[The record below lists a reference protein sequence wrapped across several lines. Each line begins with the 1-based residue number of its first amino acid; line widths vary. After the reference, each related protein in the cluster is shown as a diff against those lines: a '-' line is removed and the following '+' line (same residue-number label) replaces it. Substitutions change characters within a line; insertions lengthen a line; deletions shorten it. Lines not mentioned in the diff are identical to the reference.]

1 MMELS
6 FNSVMKYLDATLVL
20 KDISFNIYDNERV
33 GIVGVNG
40 SGKTTILK
48 IIAGVEPM
56 TRDDKGCISM
66 PRGKTVGY
74 LQQVPIFLENVKVEE
89 VLNLAF
95 KEIEGLEAQM
105 KLMEEQMKDLEGID
119 LEKALKRYGEIQ
131 QQYEIKGGYEKNE
144 KLSKVCS
151 GLNFSPSFLS
161 KDFDILSGGEKTIV
175 MLGKILLENPDIL
188 LLDEP
193 TNHLDMESIEWLESF
208 LKTYRGIVI
217 IVSHDRYFLDNVTT
231 KIIEIEDMECETY
244 KGNYSEFVK
253 QKEENMLLQFQQ
265 FKEQQKQIK
274 AMEKAIKELRD
285 WAIRADNNKFFKRA
299 ASIQIRLDKMQ
310 KIQKPR
316 LENETMKLNFK
327 ETGRSGNEVIV
338 AKAMSKR
345 YKDKE
350 LFTNLDL
357 LVSYGERT
365 ALIGANGS
373 GKTTFLK
380 IVLGEEISDEGSV
393 KIGESVKLAYLPQN
407 IQFNNEELTVVEC
420 FREDVMILEGKAREY
435 LSKFM
440 FYGSSVFKKVKHL
453 SGGEK
458 VRLKLSKLL
467 YEDINFLILDEP
479 TNHLDIESI
488 EALEAALEDFKG
500 TILFISHDRYF
511 INKMANRI
519 IAVENKQ
526 FKNYIGNYEY
536 YKNEKNKLRV
546 QVTEQ
551 QKIVK
556 EKPQKVR
563 VVDET
568 KKREKE
574 IWKLEDTIADLEAEI
589 KDMDD
594 KMNLAAEDY
603 TELNKLFIKKSE
615 LKNKLDEAIEIWI
628 TYNDENKESNN

>member
-1 MMELS
+1 MIELS
-6 FNSVMKYLDATLVL
+6 LNNVMKYLDANLVL
-20 KDISFNIYDNERV
+20 KNISFNIYDNERV
-33 GIVGVNG
+33 GIVGING

-48 IIAGVEPM
+48 LIAGVETM
-56 TRDDKGCISM
+56 TRDDKGWISI
-66 PRGKTVGY
+66 PRGKTIGY
-74 LQQVPIFLENVKVEE
+74 LQQVPIFLEDVKVSE

-95 KEIEGLEAQM
+95 KELEVFEAQM
-105 KLMEEQMKDLEGID
+105 KLLEQEMKSLESEL
-119 LEKALKRYGEIQ
+119 LEKALKRYGEMQ
-131 QQYEIKGGYEKNE
+131 HQYEAQGGYDKIE
-144 KLSKVCS
+144 KLSKVCG
-151 GLNFSPSFLS
+151 GLHFSEDFLEKNFSL
-161 KDFDILSGGEKTIV
+161 LSGGEKTIV

-208 LKTYRGIVI
+208 LKTYKGIVI
-217 IVSHDRYFLDNVTT
+217 IVSHDRYFLDNVVT
-231 KIIEIEDMECETY
+231 KIIEIEDMECQTY

-274 AMEKAIKELRD
+274 AMEKAIKDLRD

-299 ASIQIRLDKMQ
+299 ASMQIRLDKMQ

-316 LENETMKLNFK
+316 LENDTMKLNFK
-327 ETGRSGNEVIV
+327 ETGRSGNEVII
-338 AKAMSKR
+338 AKAMAKG

-350 LFTNLDL
+350 LFRDIDL

-380 IVLGEEISDEGSV
+380 IVLGEEVSDAGSV

-407 IQFNNEELTVVEC
+407 IQFNNEELTVLEC
-420 FREDVMILEGKAREY
+420 FREDVMILEGKARKY

-467 YEDINFLILDEP
+467 YEDINLLILDEP

-519 IAVENKQ
+519 IEIDNKQ
-526 FKNYIGNYEY
+526 FKTYIGNYEY
-536 YKNEKNKLRV
+536 YKNEKSKLRV

-551 QKIVK
+551 QKIIK

-574 IWKLEDTIADLEAEI
+574 ICKLENTIADLESEI
-589 KDMDD
+589 KEVDE

-603 TELNKLFIKKSE
+603 TELNKLFIKKNE
-615 LKNKLDEAIEIWI
+615 LKSKLDEAIEIWI
-628 TYNDENKESNN
+628 AYNDENKESNN

>member
-1 MMELS
+1 
-6 FNSVMKYLDATLVL
+6 
-20 KDISFNIYDNERV
+20 
-33 GIVGVNG
+33 
-40 SGKTTILK
+40 
-48 IIAGVEPM
+48 
-56 TRDDKGCISM
+56 
-66 PRGKTVGY
+66 
-74 LQQVPIFLENVKVEE
+74 
-89 VLNLAF
+89 
-95 KEIEGLEAQM
+95 
-105 KLMEEQMKDLEGID
+105 
-119 LEKALKRYGEIQ
+119 
-131 QQYEIKGGYEKNE
+131 
-144 KLSKVCS
+144 
-151 GLNFSPSFLS
+151 
-161 KDFDILSGGEKTIV
+161 
-175 MLGKILLENPDIL
+175 
-188 LLDEP
+188 
-193 TNHLDMESIEWLESF
+193 
-208 LKTYRGIVI
+208 
-217 IVSHDRYFLDNVTT
+217 
-231 KIIEIEDMECETY
+231 
-244 KGNYSEFVK
+244 
-253 QKEENMLLQFQQ
+253 
-265 FKEQQKQIK
+265 
-274 AMEKAIKELRD
+274 
-285 WAIRADNNKFFKRA
+285 
-299 ASIQIRLDKMQ
+299 
-310 KIQKPR
+310 
-316 LENETMKLNFK
+316 
-327 ETGRSGNEVIV
+327 
-338 AKAMSKR
+338 MSKR

>member
-1 MMELS
+1 MIELS
-6 FNSVMKYLDATLVL
+6 LNNVMKYLDANLVL
-20 KDISFNIYDNERV
+20 KNISFNIYDNERV
-33 GIVGVNG
+33 GIVGING

-48 IIAGVEPM
+48 LIAGVETM
-56 TRDDKGCISM
+56 TRDDKGWISI
-66 PRGKTVGY
+66 PRGKTIGY
-74 LQQVPIFLENVKVEE
+74 LQQVPIFLEDVKVSE

-95 KEIEGLEAQM
+95 KELEVFEAQM
-105 KLMEEQMKDLEGID
+105 KLLEQEMKSLEGEL
-119 LEKALKRYGEIQ
+119 LEKALKRYGEMQ
-131 QQYEIKGGYEKNE
+131 HQYEAQGGYDKIE
-144 KLSKVCS
+144 KLSKVCG
-151 GLNFSPSFLS
+151 GLHFSEDFLEKNFSL
-161 KDFDILSGGEKTIV
+161 LSGGEKTIV

-208 LKTYRGIVI
+208 LKTYKGIVI
-217 IVSHDRYFLDNVTT
+217 IVSHDRYFLDNVVT
-231 KIIEIEDMECETY
+231 KIIEIEDMECQTF

-274 AMEKAIKELRD
+274 AMEKAIKDLRD

-299 ASIQIRLDKMQ
+299 ASMQIRLDKMQ

-316 LENETMKLNFK
+316 LENDTMKLNFK
-327 ETGRSGNEVIV
+327 ETGRSGNEVII
-338 AKAMSKR
+338 AKAMAKG

-350 LFTNLDL
+350 LFRDIDL

-380 IVLGEEISDEGSV
+380 IVLGEEVSDEGSV

-407 IQFNNEELTVVEC
+407 IQFNNEELTVLEC

-467 YEDINFLILDEP
+467 YEDINLLILDEP

-519 IAVENKQ
+519 IEIDNKQ
-526 FKNYIGNYEY
+526 FKTYIGNYEY
-536 YKNEKNKLRV
+536 YKNEKSKLRV

-551 QKIVK
+551 QKIIK

-574 IWKLEDTIADLEAEI
+574 ICKLENTIADLESEI
-589 KDMDD
+589 KEVDE

-603 TELNKLFIKKSE
+603 TELNKLFIKKNE
-615 LKNKLDEAIEIWI
+615 LKSKLDEAIEIWI
-628 TYNDENKESNN
+628 AYNDENKESNN

>member
-1 MMELS
+1 MIELS
-6 FNSVMKYLDATLVL
+6 LNNVMKYLDANLVL
-20 KDISFNIYDNERV
+20 KNISFNIYDNERV

-48 IIAGVEPM
+48 LIAGVETM
-56 TRDDKGCISM
+56 TRDDKGWISI
-66 PRGKTVGY
+66 PRGKTIGY
-74 LQQVPIFLENVKVEE
+74 LQQVPIFPEDVKVSE

-95 KEIEGLEAQM
+95 KELDVFEAQM
-105 KLMEEQMKDLEGID
+105 KLLEQEMKSLEGEF
-119 LEKALKRYGEIQ
+119 LEKALKRYGEMQ
-131 QQYEIKGGYEKNE
+131 HQYEVQGGYDRIE
-144 KLSKVCS
+144 KLSKICG
-151 GLNFSPSFLS
+151 GLNFNEDFLE
-161 KDFDILSGGEKTIV
+161 KNFTLLSGGEKTIV

-208 LKTYRGIVI
+208 LKTYKGIVI
-217 IVSHDRYFLDNVTT
+217 IVSHDRYFLDNVVT

-244 KGNYSEFVK
+244 RGNYSEFVK

-299 ASIQIRLDKMQ
+299 ASMQIRLDKMQ

-316 LENETMKLNFK
+316 LENDTMKLNFK

-338 AKAMSKR
+338 AKAVAKG
-345 YKDKE
+345 YKDKQ
-350 LFTNLDL
+350 LFSDLDL

-407 IQFNNEELTVVEC
+407 IQFNNEELTVLEC

-440 FYGSSVFKKVKHL
+440 FYGSSVFKKVKHI

-467 YEDINFLILDEP
+467 YEDINLLILDEP

-519 IAVENKQ
+519 IEIDNKQ
-526 FKNYIGNYEY
+526 LKTYIGNYEY
-536 YKNEKNKLRV
+536 YKNEKSKLRV
-546 QVTEQ
+546 QATEQ

-574 IWKLEDTIADLEAEI
+574 ICKLENTIADLETEI
-589 KDMDD
+589 KEVDE
-594 KMNLAAEDY
+594 KMNLAAQDY
-603 TELNKLFIKKSE
+603 TELNKLFIKKNE
-615 LKNKLDEAIEIWI
+615 LKNKLDEVIEIWI
-628 TYNDENKESNN
+628 AYNDENKESNN

>member
-6 FNSVMKYLDATLVL
+6 FNNVMKYLDATLVL

-40 SGKTTILK
+40 SGKTTVLK

-66 PRGKTVGY
+66 PRGKTIGY
-74 LQQVPIFLENVKVEE
+74 LQQVPIFPENVKVEE

-95 KEIEGLEAQM
+95 KEIEGFEAQM
-105 KLMEEQMKDLEGID
+105 KLMEEQMKSLEGID

-151 GLNFSPSFLS
+151 GLNFSPSFLR

-175 MLGKILLENPDIL
+175 MLGKILLQNPDIL

-208 LKTYRGIVI
+208 LKTYKGIVI
-217 IVSHDRYFLDNVTT
+217 IVSHDRYFLDNVAT

-316 LENETMKLNFK
+316 LESETMKLNFK

-345 YKDKE
+345 YKDKK

-357 LVSYGERT
+357 LISYGERT

-380 IVLGEEISDEGSV
+380 IVLGEEVSDEGSV

-519 IAVENKQ
+519 IEVENKQ

-536 YKNEKNKLRV
+536 YKNEKNKLRI
-546 QVTEQ
+546 QVTEL
-551 QKIVK
+551 QKIAK

-574 IWKLEDTIADLEAEI
+574 ICKLENTIADLEAEI
-589 KDMDD
+589 KDMDE